1 MGSVSTRRVDDLV
14 QAMGLSGIRRAKSPT
29 CAKKL
34 MNGSTP
40 FLDRPIKGK
49 WPYLWL
55 DTTYL
60 KVRDGGRIVS
70 AAAIIAMRGS
80 RPGF

>member
-1 MGSVSTRRVDDLV
+1 MGQRL
-14 QAMGLSGIRRAKSPT
+14 P
-29 CAKKL
+29 
-34 MNGSTP
+34 
-40 FLDRPIKGK
+40 DRPIKGK

-60 KVRDGGRIVS
+60 KVRDGGRIVL